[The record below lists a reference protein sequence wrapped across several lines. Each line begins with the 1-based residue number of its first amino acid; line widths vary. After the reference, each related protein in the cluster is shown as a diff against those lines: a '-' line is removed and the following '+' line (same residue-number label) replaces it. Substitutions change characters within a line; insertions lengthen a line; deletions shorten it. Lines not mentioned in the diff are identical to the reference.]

1 MNAFSYGKCWNF
13 GKMLREKV
21 GVNATW
27 DETVSTKEWSE
38 FVAHHSI
45 TEHQLF
51 YIKRG
56 FDGLAFEESQSTT
69 LDDEIFPFGAFKGKR
84 FRELSPKYLLWL
96 SLQDWLEKWPTVA
109 LYVKQWKQEQEKNTM
124 SKEEIREALKLE

>member
-13 GKMLREKV
+13 GKMLKDHV
-21 GVNATW
+21 KDSTW
-27 DETVSTKEWSE
+27 ENTTSTDDWKE
-38 FVAHHSI
+38 FVAKHSL
-45 TEHQLF
+45 TEQQLF
-51 YIKRG
+51 YVKRG

-69 LDDEIFPFGAFKGKR
+69 LDDEIFPFGAFKGKH

-96 SLQDWLEKWPTVA
+96 SLQEWLEKWPTVA

-124 SKEEIREALKLE
+124 SKDEIREALQLK